1 MYVLLQVLKLKSR
14 GFWIVM
20 LKWGTCLS
28 RIGNSIGRETK
39 DRGQVPAHCVYFLIS
54 PPWFLPMGLNL
65 NLVIAFCLGHA
76 PFRAQIRACWFGAQ
90 ATPEQSEPCHFDT
103 ALQQSALMFKFLLN
117 QIMNAL
123 FLSIATVM
131 NFNNN
136 YTQALGLDFFFCL
149 LCCPYS
155 SEYCK
160 SWRKYGSIAA

>member
-1 MYVLLQVLKLKSR
+1 MTQNPLNNNSQMYVLLQVLKLKSR

-103 ALQQSALMFKFLLN
+103 ALHCSSRLWC
-117 QIMNAL
+117 
-123 FLSIATVM
+123 LS
-131 NFNNN
+131 
-136 YTQALGLDFFFCL
+136 
-149 LCCPYS
+149 S
-155 SEYCK
+155 SLTKLWMLYF
-160 SWRKYGSIAA
+160 SPLPL